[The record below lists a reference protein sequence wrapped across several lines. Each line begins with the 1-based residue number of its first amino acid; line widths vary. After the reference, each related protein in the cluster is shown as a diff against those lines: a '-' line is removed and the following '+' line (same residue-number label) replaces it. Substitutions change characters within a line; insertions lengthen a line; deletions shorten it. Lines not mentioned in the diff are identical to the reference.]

1 MKKAAIAF
9 VLAFLLLGTTAANA
23 ICVPSEAGPYTG
35 SSQTAQASGKM
46 TAKPQFTVPLK
57 YSDRL
62 FHLILTC
69 SPEFPFE
76 QVFDLVENDPEHI
89 SYCFYTSM
97 GCEDIT
103 CTDAAHTHWCPDEI
117 CQNPDHGHSASEYRE
132 AAKKNPTCP
141 CHG

>member
-46 TAKPQFTVPLK
+46 SAKPQFTVPLK

-89 SYCFYTSM
+89 SY
-97 GCEDIT
+97 
-103 CTDAAHTHWCPDEI
+103 
-117 CQNPDHGHSASEYRE
+117 
-132 AAKKNPTCP
+132 
-141 CHG
+141 